1 MGTTTVSRQA
11 SGQLSPEQLKQWFE
25 DELSDMARESG
36 TDGYCGNW
44 NANEG
49 LRIVSG
55 TFTRETALAYAEK
68 HREKNGDVLALRV
81 GDFSKVWPITK
92 AQKDLQERAA
102 KLKAEA
108 NEFDYRILERAQA
121 QKSKTKKCPH
131 CESSIN
137 VKAIRKP
144 ALKDLNQS
152 CGRYDGWLS
161 YQFGRYMLSN
171 SFGMTDCPVC
181 CKNLLKTDTD
191 KKAEASLAKRYA
203 EACKKESE
211 SRRAFDKEQLG
222 KPQPYWYVTADCGC

>member
-11 SGQLSPEQLKQWFE
+11 SGQLTPEKLREWFE
-25 DELSDMARESG
+25 DERADMAREGG

-49 LRIVSG
+49 LRIVPG
-55 TFTRETALAYAEK
+55 TFTRETAEAYADK
-68 HREKNGDVLALRV
+68 HRDKNGDVLAMRV
-81 GDFSKVWPITK
+81 GDFSKVWPVTK
-92 AQKDLQERAA
+92 AQKDIQDRVAQLATEV
-102 KLKAEA
+102 

-144 ALKDLNQS
+144 ALKDLRQN
-152 CGRYDGWLS
+152 CGRYDGGLA
-161 YQFGRYMLSN
+161 YQFGRYLLSN
-171 SFGMTDCPVC
+171 IFGMTDCPVC
-181 CKNLLKTDTD
+181 SKNLLKTDTD
-191 KKAEASLAKRYA
+191 KKAEQSLAKRYEDA
-203 EACKKESE
+203 RKKESE
-211 SRRAFDKEQLG
+211 SRQAFAKEQLG

>member
-1 MGTTTVSRQA
+1 MGTSTVSKQA
-11 SGQLSPEQLKQWFE
+11 SGQLTPEKLKEWFE

-36 TDGYCGNW
+36 TDCYCGNW

-49 LRIVSG
+49 LHIVSG
-55 TFTRETALAYAEK
+55 TFTRETALAYADK
-68 HREKNGDVLALRV
+68 NREKNGDVLAMRV

-92 AQKDLQERAA
+92 AQKDLQDRAA
-102 KLKAEA
+102 KLEAEV

-121 QKSKTKKCPH
+121 QKSKTKKCLH

-144 ALKDLNQS
+144 ALKDLKQS

-191 KKAEASLAKRYA
+191 KKAEESLTKRYE
-203 EACKKESE
+203 EARKKESE
-211 SRRAFDKEQLG
+211 SRQAFDKEQLG